1 MIKSL
6 EEFKVNDID
15 FTFRF
20 KKIKP
25 TKLLSLSTQLGTQDL
40 ANNESTY
47 DFILENT
54 EVKVEGTWTTIKEK
68 DVFFPPILEAR
79 LDVLQSIVVKFISEF
94 LAPVFTKSAE

>member
-6 EEFKVNDID
+6 EEFKIDNID
-15 FTFRF
+15 FSFRF

-25 TKLLSLSTQLGTQDL
+25 TKLLSLSTQLGSQNLET
-40 ANNESTY
+40 NEQVY

-68 DVFFPPILEAR
+68 EVFFPPILEER
-79 LDVLQSIVVKFISEF
+79 LDILQSIVVKFIGEF
-94 LAPVFTKSAE
+94 LTPVFTKSVE